1 MKGRPAAPAAAA
13 RAMNDTAH
21 LDIRPLAPACAADYF
36 TFFDGDAFADNPRWA
51 SCYCHFLWAP
61 TDVKPWN
68 RWTGAE
74 NRAAVA
80 DLIAARELQGYL
92 AYVAGKPIGWC
103 NATPKVKIPA
113 LREERDPD
121 AAVVGAIACFVI
133 AKPFRHQGVAR
144 RLLAAAC
151 DGFERDGL
159 KHVEAYAR
167 QGATGEAEN
176 HTGPLPLYLSA
187 GFAIVRED
195 GDGGAVVRKTFARR

>member
-1 MKGRPAAPAAAA
+1 MSVATASTRVDIQPLTPASS
-13 RAMNDTAH
+13 
-21 LDIRPLAPACAADYF
+21 ADYF
-36 TFFDGDAFADNPRWA
+36 AFFDGDAFADNPRWA

-61 TDVKPWN
+61 TDIKPWN
-68 RWTGAE
+68 RWTGTE

-80 DLIAARELQGYL
+80 ELIATRQLQGYL
-92 AYVAGKPIGWC
+92 AYVAGKPVGWC

-113 LREERDPD
+113 LREERDP
-121 AAVVGAIACFVI
+121 AAATVGAIACFVI

-151 DGFERDGL
+151 KGFEQDGL
-159 KHVEAYAR
+159 KCVEAYAR

-176 HTGPLPLYLSA
+176 HTGPLQLYLSS

-195 GDGGAVVRKTFARR
+195 GDGGAIVRKTFARR

>member
-1 MKGRPAAPAAAA
+1 MTSAVPSSVRT
-13 RAMNDTAH
+13 RANADV
-21 LDIRPLAPACAADYF
+21 DVRPLTPASATDYF
-36 TFFDGDAFADNPRWA
+36 AFFDGDAFADNPRWA

-68 RWTGAE
+68 RWTGDE

-80 DLIAARELQGYL
+80 ALIAERQLQGYL
-92 AYVAGKPIGWC
+92 AYAGGKPIGWC

-121 AAVVGAIACFVI
+121 AAAVGAIACFVI
-133 AKPFRHQGVAR
+133 AKPYRHQGVAR

-151 DGFERDGL
+151 DGFAHDGL
-159 KHVEAYAR
+159 EAVEAYAR
-167 QGATGEAEN
+167 RGETGEAEN

-195 GDGGAVVRKTFARR
+195 GDGGAVVRKTLARR

>member
-1 MKGRPAAPAAAA
+1 MKGRRGPQPAAPAASELP
-13 RAMNDTAH
+13 R
-21 LDIRPLAPACAADYF
+21 LDIRPLTPATSVDYF
-36 TFFDGDAFADNPRWA
+36 AFFDGDAFADNPRWA

-61 TDVKPWN
+61 AEIKPWN

-80 DLIAARELQGYL
+80 TLIAERELQGYL
-92 AYVAGKPIGWC
+92 AYAGAKPIGWC

-121 AAVVGAIACFVI
+121 AAAVGAIACFVV
-133 AKPFRHQGVAR
+133 AKPYRHQGVAR

-151 DGFERDGL
+151 EGFERDGL
-159 KHVEAYAR
+159 KAVEAYAR
-167 QGATGEAEN
+167 CGEAGEAEN